1 VWSDK
6 HLFCTNKHC
15 LGYQSLFRVTHAL
28 NRAQEQLI
36 ENMRIWYFGAWRSG
50 GSPFKEGRS
59 MFIASSDICNRSH
72 WHITSKGDFFF
83 FFLCV
88 GDAKSSVPRNLKILC
103 LWVTVQSTD
112 GKLLVD
118 CGTVCCNI
126 RGDYKWCERLLK
138 FIGKNRSRHL

>member
-1 VWSDK
+1 LKTCEFDTLARDVVVD
-6 HLFCTNKHC
+6 HLSKKDGPC
-15 LGYQSLFRVTHAL
+15 LLQV
-28 NRAQEQLI
+28 LI
-36 ENMRIWYFGAWRSG
+36 SVIEVIDILQV
-50 GSPFKEGRS
+50 KE
-59 MFIASSDICNRSH
+59 I
-72 WHITSKGDFFF
+72 FFF

-126 RGDYKWCERLLK
+126 RGDYK
-138 FIGKNRSRHL
+138 